1 MARTPT
7 VLIAAASGR
16 ALAASARRAGYA
28 PLVTDFFGDE
38 DTIAAAQAHV
48 RIRPHNGRSMD
59 PDELIAAFHALAAT
73 HDPSGAVCGTGF
85 EDRPDVLARIAQ
97 HWTLIGNSPATVE
110 RIKDPTFLAALCR
123 RCGIPHPD
131 TRPDLPNDAAGW
143 LAKRS
148 GGAGGTHIRIVAG
161 ERTAPEAYYF
171 QRRVSGDPVSA
182 LVLADGHSAM
192 VLGFSAQWSSP
203 APEQPFRYGGAVQ
216 PAPLTRATAG
226 ALTGAVQQLT
236 SLISLV
242 GLNSFDFLVDGREF
256 HLLEINPR
264 PGATLDIFEPR
275 GGASMFAMHVEA
287 CRGILPDTPPTYGR
301 AAASAIVYADR
312 DIPRIPSLSWPGW
325 VGDRPIAGSS
335 ISAQSPLCTVFASA
349 ATAALARKLVD
360 RRARAIL
367 ARLRARP
374 S

>member
-1 MARTPT
+1 
-7 VLIAAASGR
+7 
-16 ALAASARRAGYA
+16 
-28 PLVTDFFGDE
+28 
-38 DTIAAAQAHV
+38 
-48 RIRPHNGRSMD
+48 
-59 PDELIAAFHALAAT
+59 
-73 HDPSGAVCGTGF
+73 
-85 EDRPDVLARIAQ
+85 
-97 HWTLIGNSPATVE
+97 
-110 RIKDPTFLAALCR
+110 
-123 RCGIPHPD
+123 
-131 TRPDLPNDAAGW
+131 
-143 LAKRS
+143 
-148 GGAGGTHIRIVAG
+148 
-161 ERTAPEAYYF
+161 
-171 QRRVSGDPVSA
+171 
-182 LVLADGHSAM
+182 VLADGHSAM

-216 PAPLTRATAG
+216 PAPLTRETAG
-226 ALTGAVQQLT
+226 ALTSAVQQLT

-242 GLNSFDFLVDGREF
+242 GLNSFDFLVDGRAF

-312 DIPRIPSLSWPGW
+312 DIPRIPFLSWPGW

-349 ATAALARKLVD
+349 ATAALARKLAD

>member
-1 MARTPT
+1 MASTPT

-85 EDRPDVLARIAQ
+85 EDRPEVLARIAQ

-110 RIKDPTFLAALCR
+110 RIKDPTFLAVLCR

-182 LVLADGHSAM
+182 LVLADGHSAI

-242 GLNSFDFLVDGREF
+242 GLNSFDFLVDGRAF

-325 VGDRPIAGSS
+325 VGDRPIAGST

-349 ATAALARKLVD
+349 ATAALARKLAD

>member
-59 PDELIAAFHALAAT
+59 PDELIAAFHALGAT

-85 EDRPDVLARIAQ
+85 EDRTDVLARIAQ
-97 HWTLIGNSPATVE
+97 HWTLIGNSPATVA

-349 ATAALARKLVD
+349 ATAALARKLAD
-360 RRARAIL
+360 QRARAIL

>member
-1 MARTPT
+1 MASMPT

-97 HWTLIGNSPATVE
+97 HWTLIGNSPATVA
-110 RIKDPTFLAALCR
+110 RIKDPTFLAVLCR

-192 VLGFSAQWSSP
+192 ILGFSAQWSSP

-216 PAPLTRATAG
+216 PAPLTRETAG

-242 GLNSFDFLVDGREF
+242 GLNSFDFLVDGRAF

-287 CRGILPDTPPTYGR
+287 CRGILPDAPPTYGR

-312 DIPRIPSLSWPGW
+312 DIPRIPFLSWPGW

-349 ATAALARKLVD
+349 ATAALARKLAD

>member
-1 MARTPT
+1 MASTPT

-110 RIKDPTFLAALCR
+110 RIKDPSFLAALCR

-131 TRPDLPNDAAGW
+131 TRSDLPNDAAGW

-171 QRRVSGDPVSA
+171 QRRISGDPVSA

-192 VLGFSAQWSSP
+192 VLGFSAQWCSP

-216 PAPLTRATAG
+216 PAPLTRETAG

-312 DIPRIPSLSWPGW
+312 DIPRIPFLSWPGW

-349 ATAALARKLVD
+349 ATAALARKLAD

>member
-242 GLNSFDFLVDGREF
+242 GLNSFDFLVDGRAF

>member
-1 MARTPT
+1 MASTPT

-203 APEQPFRYGGAVQ
+203 APEQPFRYGGAVR
-216 PAPLTRATAG
+216 PAPLTRETAG
-226 ALTGAVQQLT
+226 ALTSAVQQLT

-242 GLNSFDFLVDGREF
+242 GLNSFDFLVDGRAF

-312 DIPRIPSLSWPGW
+312 DIPRIPFLSWPAW

-349 ATAALARKLVD
+349 ATAALARKLAD

>member
-85 EDRPDVLARIAQ
+85 EDRTDVLARIAQ
-97 HWTLIGNSPATVE
+97 HWTLIGNSPATVA

>member
-1 MARTPT
+1 
-7 VLIAAASGR
+7 
-16 ALAASARRAGYA
+16 
-28 PLVTDFFGDE
+28 
-38 DTIAAAQAHV
+38 
-48 RIRPHNGRSMD
+48 
-59 PDELIAAFHALAAT
+59 
-73 HDPSGAVCGTGF
+73 
-85 EDRPDVLARIAQ
+85 
-97 HWTLIGNSPATVE
+97 
-110 RIKDPTFLAALCR
+110 
-123 RCGIPHPD
+123 
-131 TRPDLPNDAAGW
+131 
-143 LAKRS
+143 
-148 GGAGGTHIRIVAG
+148 
-161 ERTAPEAYYF
+161 
-171 QRRVSGDPVSA
+171 VSGDPVSA
-182 LVLADGHSAM
+182 LVLTDGHSAM

-216 PAPLTRATAG
+216 PAPLTRETAG
-226 ALTGAVQQLT
+226 ALTSAVQQLT

-264 PGATLDIFEPR
+264 PGATLDIFEPQD
-275 GGASMFAMHVEA
+275 GASMFAMHVEA
-287 CRGILPDTPPTYGR
+287 CGGILPDTPPTYGR

-312 DIPRIPSLSWPGW
+312 DIPRIPFLSWPGW

-349 ATAALARKLVD
+349 ATAALARKLAD

>member
-59 PDELIAAFHALAAT
+59 PDELIAAFHALGAT

-85 EDRPDVLARIAQ
+85 EDRTDVLARIAQ

>member
-59 PDELIAAFHALAAT
+59 PDELIAAFHALGAT

-85 EDRPDVLARIAQ
+85 EDRTDVLARIAQ
-97 HWTLIGNSPATVE
+97 HWTLIGNSPATVA

>member
-1 MARTPT
+1 MASTPT

-48 RIRPHNGRSMD
+48 RIRPHNGRSID

-97 HWTLIGNSPATVE
+97 HWTLIGNSPATVA

-182 LVLADGHSAM
+182 LVLADGYSAM

-226 ALTGAVQQLT
+226 ALSGAVQQLT

>member
-1 MARTPT
+1 MASTPT

-97 HWTLIGNSPATVE
+97 HWTLIGNSPATVA
-110 RIKDPTFLAALCR
+110 RIKDPTFLAVLCR

-161 ERTAPEAYYF
+161 ER
-171 QRRVSGDPVSA
+171 
-182 LVLADGHSAM
+182 
-192 VLGFSAQWSSP
+192 
-203 APEQPFRYGGAVQ
+203 
-216 PAPLTRATAG
+216 
-226 ALTGAVQQLT
+226 
-236 SLISLV
+236 
-242 GLNSFDFLVDGREF
+242 
-256 HLLEINPR
+256 
-264 PGATLDIFEPR
+264 
-275 GGASMFAMHVEA
+275 
-287 CRGILPDTPPTYGR
+287 
-301 AAASAIVYADR
+301 
-312 DIPRIPSLSWPGW
+312 
-325 VGDRPIAGSS
+325 
-335 ISAQSPLCTVFASA
+335 
-349 ATAALARKLVD
+349 
-360 RRARAIL
+360 
-367 ARLRARP
+367 
-374 S
+374 

>member
-59 PDELIAAFHALAAT
+59 PDELIAAFHALAAI

-85 EDRPDVLARIAQ
+85 EDRTDVLARIAQ
-97 HWTLIGNSPATVE
+97 HWTLIGNSPATVA

>member
-1 MARTPT
+1 MASTPT

-59 PDELIAAFHALAAT
+59 PDQLIAAFHALAAT

-97 HWTLIGNSPATVE
+97 HWTLIGNSPAVVE
-110 RIKDPTFLAALCR
+110 RIKNPSFLAALCE

-131 TRPDLPNDAAGW
+131 TRPDAPKDAAGW

-148 GGAGGTHIRIVAG
+148 GGAGGTHIRIAAG
-161 ERTAPEAYYF
+161 GRTASEAYYF

-216 PAPLTRATAG
+216 PAPLAPETAG
-226 ALTGAVQQLT
+226 ALTSAVQQLT

-242 GLNSFDFLVDGREF
+242 GLNSFDFLVDGHEF

-264 PGATLDIFEPR
+264 PGATLDIFEPP
-275 GGASMFAMHVEA
+275 GGASLFAMHVEA
-287 CRGILPDTPPTYGR
+287 CRGILADTSPTYGR
-301 AAASAIVYADR
+301 AAASAIVYADH
-312 DIPRIPSLSWPGW
+312 DISRIPFLNWPRW

-360 RRARAIL
+360 QRARAIL